1 MYTNKSIRK
10 GKCTGERWEVGE
22 STGASRQQGDPWG
35 IMGQT
40 HTWPMKTALEDPPL
54 RVVPAIGIHPSSSV
68 VKKKDDIISNCREGV
83 WLFSHSL
90 PGVVS
95 GPREEGWPE
104 ERWWGEDGTCFPY
117 RCFIS
122 SMADKKNRKREDIS
136 EYKHGIETGNRPSWG
151 CTTDPPKDH

>member
-10 GKCTGERWEVGE
+10 GKSTGERWEVGE

-68 VKKKDDIISNCREGV
+68 VKKRWHHLQLQRGCLTLLSLSSWCCKQAQGGGVTWREMVGRGRDM
-83 WLFSHSL
+83 LSL
-90 PGVVS
+90 QMFYKQHG
-95 GPREEGWPE
+95 RWEEQE
-104 ERWWGEDGTCFPY
+104 ERGHIWIQAWNWDW
-117 RCFIS
+117 
-122 SMADKKNRKREDIS
+122 K
-136 EYKHGIETGNRPSWG
+136 
-151 CTTDPPKDH
+151 